1 MSDPLQPGQHP
12 DADQLS
18 AFAEHALP
26 AHEYERTLAH
36 LVVCPD
42 CRSVVALSMPP
53 MPEAE
58 QPQSNVVRKPWFS
71 SWKFALPLT
80 AAAVAALTIV
90 VVENR
95 TNATRQ
101 HGSVPTQEAELHSAS
116 AVPPPSASVSV
127 PAAKPSVSLSSNAKP
142 QRPPAQTAGTTN
154 LNGAIGT
161 KSQSTAARAT
171 ESEAQNLALH
181 GAAVVNGQPPNSFGG
196 VVGGISAASNA
207 PSPQNPSP
215 DTGHSLH
222 QSLFSGDAAAPP
234 NQPAAPTAITGPVA
248 GPVPQPDTTASVPAT
263 SAASVPTAS
272 RDVFAAAPMVT
283 ARNRAGSAPAASPA
297 VLAQTSLPS
306 NLPAISV
313 VSVAHRKLAID
324 TRNTLFLSTDD
335 GKNWKAVQPQ
345 WQGHAISVALV
356 SSSPFTRPTPAAPA
370 AGTSMASFTPQTSP
384 SSVQLQ
390 AAGSTLAGT
399 ITDPSGAVIPNADV
413 TVTRNGTSDSRTV
426 KTDQAGNYTVN
437 HLAPGDYQI
446 AARAVGFR
454 EQISTLNIVASEPLR
469 ANFRLPIGAASETV
483 EVTNATSPSI
493 PLIESPRATKKIA
506 TPSTTFPALPVFE
519 MTTAEGEHWTSVDGQ
534 TWKRK

>member
-36 LVVCPD
+36 LAVCPD

-58 QPQSNVVRKPWFS
+58 QPQPNVVRKPWFS

-80 AAAVAALTIV
+80 AAAVALTVV

-95 TNATRQ
+95 INATRQ
-101 HGSVPTQEAELHSAS
+101 HRSVLTQEAELHSTS
-116 AVPPPSASVSV
+116 AVPPPSASVPV

-142 QRPPAQTAGTTN
+142 QRPPAQSAGTTN

-181 GAAVVNGQPPNSFGG
+181 GAAVVNGRLPNSFGG
-196 VVGGISAASNA
+196 IVGGISAANNA
-207 PSPQNPSP
+207 PSPKNPSP
-215 DTGHSLH
+215 NNGHPLQ
-222 QSLFSGDAAAPP
+222 QSLFNGDASAPP
-234 NQPAAPTAITGPVA
+234 PQPAAPTAITGAVA
-248 GPVPQPDTTASVPAT
+248 GQVPQPGDTAASLPAT
-263 SAASVPTAS
+263 SAAPVATAS
-272 RDVFAAAPMVT
+272 QAAFAAAPMVT
-283 ARNRAGSAPAASPA
+283 ARNRASSAPGASPD

-306 NLPAISV
+306 HLPAISL

-335 GKNWKAVQPQ
+335 GKNWKAVSAQ

-356 SSSPFTRPTPAAPA
+356 SSSPFTRPAPA
-370 AGTSMASFTPQTSP
+370 VPTARGTSIASSTPQTGL

-390 AAGSTLAGT
+390 TAGSTLAGT

-426 KTDQAGNYTVN
+426 KTDQEGNYTVN
-437 HLAPGDYQI
+437 HLAPDDYQI
-446 AARAVGFR
+446 AARAVGFV

-469 ANFRLPIGAASETV
+469 ANFSLPIGAASETV
-483 EVTNATSPSI
+483 EVSAASASI
-493 PLIESPRATKKIA
+493 PLIESPRAAKKIA
-506 TPSTTFPALPVFE
+506 TPSTNFPALPVFE